1 MRDKIRSLF
10 NPLKFGVNAFIHLT
24 FGITDRY
31 KICIGIEKLLY
42 KEQKIGLF
50 T

>member
-10 NPLKFGVNAFIHLT
+10 KPKKFGIIDFSHLT